1 VEMMKLLIP
10 QFNANIIYLG
20 SSRSY
25 KKPKFLKRNSA
36 QNVLVPR
43 ESVYDAE
50 MYRVM
55 VNWLVYSF
63 NIEITGQWHLEFV
76 GQDGGY
82 HHSYCDL
89 SLKYP
94 DDEAPFAI
102 LELLATASTSN
113 LKKHVDQIL
122 SYANQLHPKELWI
135 IHFYKTDNISPK
147 PFWPDDSLLE
157 KGLGMIHIW
166 HNEYFTEVKLSAKFL
181 FNNEI
186 KIIKDYQIL

>member
-1 VEMMKLLIP
+1 MMKLLIP

-25 KKPKFLKRNSA
+25 KKPQFLKANST

-50 MYRVM
+50 MYRVL
-55 VNWLVYSF
+55 VNWLAYSF

-76 GQDGGY
+76 GHDGGY

-89 SLKYP
+89 TLKYP
-94 DDEAPFAI
+94 NDETPFAI

-122 SYANQLHPKELWI
+122 SYARQLHPKELWI
-135 IHFYKTDNISPK
+135 IHFYQTDNILSE
-147 PFWPDDSLLE
+147 PFWPDDSLLG

-166 HNEYFTEVKLSAKFL
+166 HNVDFTNVKLSAKYL

-186 KIIKDYQIL
+186 KIIKDHQIL